1 MNIPQLKRDK
11 ANQYIAQ
18 VILKFQVNQFL
29 PLKQTIQNLS
39 RSQCLVQFKLNLQAQ
54 TVLFKLKPKMINLMR
69 SNIKIKIVLILK
81 HQVLF
86 QLQINL
92 MIADRLA
99 KIKTSPLLS
108 IILKIILTAINIST
122 IILKMNSQLDSF
134 NHMKSLRQVV

>member
-18 VILKFQVNQFL
+18 VILKSQVNQLL

-92 MIADRLA
+92 MIADCLA

-108 IILKIILTAINIST
+108 IILKIILTAINISVV
-122 IILKMNSQLDSF
+122 ILKMNSQLDSF
-134 NHMKSLRQVV
+134 NHMKSLLQVV